1 MFLWFCSTDNE
12 PRLWRDNG
20 VFLLLTMDKGATL
33 IPNTLKLMA
42 LGAGALLLAGCVSSP
57 IPVSANFPITIE
69 PKVRSAGHWGQL
81 SNDVVKQT
89 LEALGKAGVSG
100 NLYVALPVNPTAF
113 DKAFQQFLITDLVRA
128 GRVVQQGPEQA
139 LVVSYQTQVVR
150 HNSPRPN
157 FLPGRFTMITAG
169 LYAAYG
175 LGYNPVGDKMA
186 GGLAA
191 AAGADYIASE
201 SSGGPTATELILTT
215 TIATGGR
222 YLVRKTDVYYVEEAD
237 TTLMQYKAPQVMKV
251 VGP

>member
-1 MFLWFCSTDNE
+1 
-12 PRLWRDNG
+12 
-20 VFLLLTMDKGATL
+20 L
-33 IPNTLKLMA
+33 IPKTLMQMA
-42 LGAGALLLAGCVSSP
+42 IGAGAALLVGCASSP
-57 IPVSANFPITIE
+57 IPVSANFPITVE

-89 LEALGKAGVSG
+89 LDSLGKLGVNG
-100 NLYVALPVNPTAF
+100 NLYVALPTNPTEF
-113 DKAFQQFLITDLVRA
+113 DKAFQQFLITDLVKS
-128 GRVVQQGPEQA
+128 GRVVQQYPDRA
-139 LVVSYQTQVVR
+139 LEVSYQTQVVR

-175 LGYNPVGDKMA
+175 LGMQPVGDKLA
-186 GGLAA
+186 GGLAY

-215 TIATGGR
+215 TIAQGGR
-222 YLVRKTDVYYVEEAD
+222 YLVRKTDIYYVEEAD
-237 TTLMQYKAPQVMKV
+237 TTLLQFKAPQVMKV